1 MNYIFYD
8 NYSLK
13 YFDTVCVNTN
23 KNIKYCLARD
33 GSPLNS
39 GPLSFDQSLFTD
51 TELDTCD
58 PDLPLM
64 TQREKRN
71 FTSSVFYIDTYSL
84 LSFTEKFAEFYR

>member
-23 KNIKYCLARD
+23 KNIKYCLFRD
-33 GSPLNS
+33 GSPLKS
-39 GPLSFDQSLFTD
+39 GTPPFEQSLFTD
-51 TELDTCD
+51 TCD
-58 PDLPLM
+58 PDLTLM

-84 LSFTEKFAEFYR
+84 LSFTEKFAEF